1 MDIPK
6 SGSLLIGHCLGACA
20 ARDEAIPLDTLSQS
34 EESGRDRLLGSIFFI
49 LIVTSGFFVT
59 CKM

>member
-6 SGSLLIGHCLGACA
+6 SGSLLTGYCLGAYA
-20 ARDEAIPLDTLSQS
+20 ARDEAIPLDTLSQR

-49 LIVTSGFFVT
+49 LIVTSGICVT